1 MTISRSILHRMR
13 NISHRSCRENQNIHF
28 LLNNFFFENG
38 AILEKYCTAGH
49 ATDDNMA
56 QAHCMLD
63 I

>member
-1 MTISRSILHRMR
+1 MR